1 MDPESGDVS
10 KEALL
15 LVGRVGRAH
24 GIRGQVVVNPET
36 DFMEDRFKVGQILR
50 VGPADRTRP
59 YEIRGVRFYQ
69 GRPIVQFAGIETMND
84 AEALAGAELWLPEAV
99 LAPLPE
105 GTFYRHDLIGCDVQD
120 TSGAA
125 LGRVTGVEGSLGRS
139 YLVVDGH
146 MMIPL
151 VGGICVAV
159 DIAGR
164 RVTVDPPDGLVELNR
179 GHGRTRK
186 NTEQR

>member
-1 MDPESGDVS
+1 MDPESGDLS
-10 KEALL
+10 SEALL

-84 AEALAGAELWLPEAV
+84 AEALAGAEVWLPASSIE
-99 LAPLPE
+99 PLPPE
-105 GTFYRHDLIGCDVQD
+105 TFYRHDLVGCEVRRL
-120 TSGAA
+120 SGDAV
-125 LGRVTGVEGSLGRS
+125 GRVTAVEGTLERS
-139 YLVVDGH
+139 HLVVDADGRDTL
-146 MMIPL
+146 IPL
-151 VGGICVAV
+151 AAPICVRIDLA
-159 DIAGR
+159 A
-164 RVTVDPPDGLVELNR
+164 RVIVVDPPEGLLEVNAP
-179 GHGRTRK
+179 GR
-186 NTEQR
+186 QD